1 MSYNDHLAPGSQHL
15 IPALNSRWCL
25 CERSLEECFRR
36 CSRQSYTTS
45 VRTIIVA
52 CGMGWS
58 ESSVGVR
65 YILKKQQAS
74 AIWGS
79 QEEANAL
86 EVLKSA
92 NQPIM
97 ESATG
102 DTFAGNREA
111 F

>member
-1 MSYNDHLAPGSQHL
+1 M
-15 IPALNSRWCL
+15 
-25 CERSLEECFRR
+25 
-36 CSRQSYTTS
+36 
-45 VRTIIVA
+45 
-52 CGMGWS
+52 
-58 ESSVGVR
+58 GVR